1 MKKIEIKDSYHK
13 VHKEFS
19 QSSQRFSL
27 NFQQRLPHFS
37 FFIFSLIIST
47 SCSDVRRDQYVAEGY
62 ELFKANCANCHQEKG
77 SGLEGLYPVIVKEY
91 LVDNQTLA
99 CMIKNGMNQPIVVN
113 GKSYS
118 RPMPANLQLKDLEI
132 AEIMTFLQNQYKVSE
147 QITPTDSVVVWLQKC
162 N

>member
-1 MKKIEIKDSYHK
+1 MNQLS
-13 VHKEFS
+13 
-19 QSSQRFSL
+19 
-27 NFQQRLPHFS
+27 RLFIRTTTI
-37 FFIFSLIIST
+37 FFFFALIFYSELLFAT
-47 SCSDVRRDQYVAEGY
+47 DGET
-62 ELFKANCANCHQEKG
+62 LFKANCANCHQEKG

-91 LVDNQTLA
+91 LVNNQKLA

-113 GKSYS
+113 GKNYS

>member
-1 MKKIEIKDSYHK
+1 MMRFLIDFDKIILKKY
-13 VHKEFS
+13 
-19 QSSQRFSL
+19 
-27 NFQQRLPHFS
+27 FQQRLPHFS
-37 FFIFSLIIST
+37 FFISLLIFFT
-47 SCSDVRRDQYVAEGY
+47 SCNDVRRDQYVAEGY

-77 SGLEGLYPVIVKEY
+77 SGLEGLYPLIVKEY
-91 LVDNQTLA
+91 LVDNQKLA